1 MGKMREPE
9 VETRVRQYLTENG
22 YQVTPRQQRTGP
34 DIIAKKDGRKLVVE
48 IKADRP
54 GHQSSPGTINV
65 DVMTLL
71 GQIVF
76 RKGQEMADDYGI
88 AIRPVHRRLIEE
100 ALPALK
106 QLCVRVL
113 LVGDT
118 NISEL
123 A

>member
-1 MGKMREPE
+1 MREPE
-9 VETRVRQYLTENG
+9 VETRVRQYLTKSG
-22 YQVTPRQQRTGP
+22 YQVIPRQQRTGP

-48 IKADRP
+48 VKADRP
-54 GHQSSPGTINV
+54 GHRSSPGTINV

-71 GQIVF
+71 GQIVL
-76 RKGQEMADDYGI
+76 RIGLEMGDDYGI
-88 AIRPVHRRLIEE
+88 AIRPVHQRLTEQ
-100 ALPALK
+100 AVPALK

-118 NISEL
+118 NVSEL

>member
-1 MGKMREPE
+1 MREPE
-9 VETRVRQYLTENG
+9 VETRVRQYLTESG
-22 YQVTPRQQRTGP
+22 YQVTPRQERTGP
-34 DIIAKKDGRKLVVE
+34 DIIAEKDGRKLVVE
-48 IKADRP
+48 VKADRP

-65 DVMTLL
+65 DVMTLV

-76 RKGQEMADDYGI
+76 RKGQGMADDYGI
-88 AIRPVHRRLIEE
+88 AIRPVHRILIEQ
-100 ALPALK
+100 ALPALN

-113 LVGDT
+113 LVGET

>member
-1 MGKMREPE
+1 MREPE
-9 VETRVRQYLTENG
+9 VETRVRHYLTESG
-22 YQVTPRQQRTGP
+22 YQVTPRQERTGP
-34 DIIAKKDGRKLVVE
+34 DIIAEKDGRKLVVE
-48 IKADRP
+48 VKADRP

-76 RKGQEMADDYGI
+76 RKGQGMADDYGI
-88 AIRPVHRRLIEE
+88 AIRPVHRILIEQ
-100 ALPALK
+100 ALPALN
-106 QLCVRVL
+106 QLCARVL
-113 LVGDT
+113 LVGET

>member
-1 MGKMREPE
+1 MREPE
-9 VETRVRQYLTENG
+9 VETRVRQYLTESG
-22 YQVTPRQQRTGP
+22 YQVTPRQERTGP
-34 DIIAKKDGRKLVVE
+34 DIIAEKDGRKLVVE
-48 IKADRP
+48 VKADRP

-76 RKGQEMADDYGI
+76 RKGQGIADDYGI
-88 AIRPVHRRLIEE
+88 AIRPVHRRLIVQ
-100 ALPALK
+100 ALPALN

-113 LVGDT
+113 LVGET
-118 NISEL
+118 NVSEL